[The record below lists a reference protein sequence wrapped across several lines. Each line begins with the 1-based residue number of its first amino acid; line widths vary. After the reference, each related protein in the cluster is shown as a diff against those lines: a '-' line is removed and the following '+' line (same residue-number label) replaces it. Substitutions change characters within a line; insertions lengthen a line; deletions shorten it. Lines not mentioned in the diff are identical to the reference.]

1 MTEAAKQES
10 EVAFVDPS
18 ECVVDLCNALLEPF
32 VEVPGET
39 QGPGKRTHSDSR
51 RIHNGRHPSARWG
64 APADVFDGNAAPGLG
79 SIPDQRDQLPPEPSM
94 PVIRSQKVATA
105 LILTFTLAVA
115 SAAGV
120 LVALI

>member
-1 MTEAAKQES
+1 
-10 EVAFVDPS
+10 
-18 ECVVDLCNALLEPF
+18 
-32 VEVPGET
+32 
-39 QGPGKRTHSDSR
+39 
-51 RIHNGRHPSARWG
+51 
-64 APADVFDGNAAPGLG
+64 
-79 SIPDQRDQLPPEPSM
+79 M